1 MKVETGLVKI
11 RAQEGGVDLVTF
23 RLEQQ
28 KYALPIEPIR
38 QIIEMITITPVPQ
51 VKEFIE
57 GVINFHGKPVPVV
70 NLRHQLS
77 LPRMQLQ
84 LHTPIVLVTIANR
97 LVGLIV
103 DEVLDVINL
112 SASQIVS
119 PQSVMPVE
127 VGDIPVVQG
136 LIQLEGETILYL
148 DTNHLFAP
156 REVRQIAAAA
166 EAFSHDV
173 ADQAELKPGSNGKKA
188 ARGGQKTAIEK
199 VNNQEEESSQA

>member
-1 MKVETGLVKI
+1 MKVEADLIKA
-11 RAQEGGVDLVTF
+11 RSQEGGVDLVTF
-23 RLEQQ
+23 GLGQQ

-51 VKEFIE
+51 VQEFIE
-57 GVINFHGKPVPVV
+57 GVINFHGMPVPVV

-84 LHTPIVLVTIANR
+84 LHTPIILVTIANR
-97 LVGLIV
+97 LIGLIV

-112 SASQIVS
+112 SASQIV
-119 PQSVMPVE
+119 PPESVMPVE
-127 VGDIPVVQG
+127 VGDIPVVHG

-156 REVRQIAAAA
+156 REVRQISAAT
-166 EAFSHDV
+166 EAFAKDS
-173 ADQAELKPGSNGKKA
+173 ADKIEQKPGSNGKRATKG
-188 ARGGQKTAIEK
+188 ARAIVSERNSDQNEELGQA
-199 VNNQEEESSQA
+199 

>member
-1 MKVETGLVKI
+1 MRTQG
-11 RAQEGGVDLVTF
+11 GGVDLVTF
-23 RLEQQ
+23 RLGQQ

-51 VKEFIE
+51 VQEFIE
-57 GVINFHGKPVPVV
+57 GVINFHGMPVPVV

-84 LHTPIVLVTIANR
+84 LHTPIILVTIANR
-97 LVGLIV
+97 LIGLIV

-112 SASQIVS
+112 STSQIVS

-136 LIQLEGETILYL
+136 LIQLESETILYL
-148 DTNHLFAP
+148 DTAHLFAP
-156 REVRQIAAAA
+156 REVRQIAAAT
-166 EAFSHDV
+166 ETFSRDSLG
-173 ADQAELKPGSNGKKA
+173 QNEPKPGSNGKKA
-188 ARGGQKTAIEK
+188 AKGARATASEKNSDQIEGSGQA
-199 VNNQEEESSQA
+199 